1 MIFIM
6 IATTDK
12 KIEKTIQELSL
23 LDKQVRRKLLEVE
36 TLMSLRDIHEGKT
49 TRIKKRSPAF
59 DSSSLSFMNIAKT
72 HECLN
77 FKKLSAYLFIE

>member
-12 KIEKTIQELSL
+12 KIEKTMQELSL

-49 TRIKKRSPAF
+49 TRIKSGRALF
-59 DSSSLSFMNIAKT
+59 DSL
-72 HECLN
+72 
-77 FKKLSAYLFIE
+77 KK